1 MCSCLCE
8 VVGMPPMGACCPL
21 GSPCHSL
28 FQISLGSGG
37 WQRTQ
42 LVTAGLTKLRSY
54 LGFVN
59 LGWRD
64 RDHIS
69 VSSAQSGLARSRL
82 QSRFRQLRV
91 VAEAPIGQGQ
101 TQHLHVCVC
110 VCVSASG
117 GSRQCEGPQAST
129 PPVLHKGIYES
140 EVFLNHPLRASPTR
154 EGPAEDASRTALGC
168 ERYTR
173 AAHTSMV
180 CPTMWQGPERGRRA
194 RGQRRSRPRTST
206 SSSAL
211 PWADDAPA
219 TDSPTDSH
227 HDQQR
232 GRADRR

>member
-1 MCSCLCE
+1 MGTSQAGCCLAVCACSKPRVAFPKRLTWYALVMCSCLCE

-28 FQISLGSGG
+28 FQISLGSGC

-129 PPVLHKGIYES
+129 PLVLHKGIYES
-140 EVFLNHPLRASPTR
+140 EVSLITLCALLLPGRGPQKMRLRKPS
-154 EGPAEDASRTALGC
+154 C
-168 ERYTR
+168 RYTPYY
-173 AAHTSMV
+173 
-180 CPTMWQGPERGRRA
+180 C
-194 RGQRRSRPRTST
+194 
-206 SSSAL
+206 
-211 PWADDAPA
+211 
-219 TDSPTDSH
+219 
-227 HDQQR
+227 
-232 GRADRR
+232 

>member
-1 MCSCLCE
+1 MAACSSCLFRLR
-8 VVGMPPMGACCPL
+8 GACAHLSGMAASAWGHTHRICWHWL
-21 GSPCHSL
+21 ASDRGRCAAGCYACSDAHRA
-28 FQISLGSGG
+28 FGERGG

-154 EGPAEDASRTALGC
+154 EGPAEDGRLGFPYSC
-168 ERYTR
+168 IFVWDR
-173 AAHTSMV
+173 AVYVGTH
-180 CPTMWQGPERGRRA
+180 E
-194 RGQRRSRPRTST
+194 
-206 SSSAL
+206 
-211 PWADDAPA
+211 
-219 TDSPTDSH
+219 
-227 HDQQR
+227 
-232 GRADRR
+232 